1 MKGLALLHLK
11 IFTLS
16 LFITFGTQ
24 ALESK
29 FLLIYLGENLT
40 TILIAFLAVSIATIS
55 IVSTKLKEVIDK
67 YNANFSSTIKSLRF
81 SIKEQI
87 FYILLSIIVSV
98 FCGSKLFMDMYS
110 YSYQIIEVIFIYIFL
125 LALYNIYD
133 TANAIFIIFEWE
145 AE

>member
-1 MKGLALLHLK
+1 MKDLALLHLK
-11 IFTLS
+11 IVILS

-24 ALESK
+24 TLESK

-98 FCGSKLFMDMYS
+98 FCDSKSFMGMYS
-110 YSYQIIEVIFIYIFL
+110 YSYQTIEVIFIYIFL